1 MYVCERVKRY
11 LVVCGEGVGAGVA
24 RRRRSAAQQL
34 RLGMAEVQHQSGTTT
49 ATAAA
54 VVAVVVVVV
63 AVVVAV
69 VAVIVIVVAGAMAT
83 EAVVGRLVGC
93 AGCSVAALARWNRSE
108 GHVRVHSSTQCPL
121 TSTGWTTTP
130 DGRSPAPERGFEVP
144 GPQLRQ

>member
-1 MYVCERVKRY
+1 MEEQIQRSSAWPIGSAAGDPQPYGSMSDMIIINICILSYFRVLWMYVCERVKRY

-93 AGCSVAALARWNRSE
+93 AG
-108 GHVRVHSSTQCPL
+108 
-121 TSTGWTTTP
+121 
-130 DGRSPAPERGFEVP
+130 
-144 GPQLRQ
+144 